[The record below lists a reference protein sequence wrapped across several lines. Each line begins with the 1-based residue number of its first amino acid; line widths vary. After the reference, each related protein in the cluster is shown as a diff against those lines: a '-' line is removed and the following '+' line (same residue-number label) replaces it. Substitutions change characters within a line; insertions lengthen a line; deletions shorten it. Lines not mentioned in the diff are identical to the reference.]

1 MKLKMQRKVL
11 EKNWRKEAINTKAF
25 SSWAQIKMT
34 NPSADPFIEDKQG
47 LVLKNRL
54 HHKEL
59 VNDLTIPDQSNRS
72 KTKS

>member
-1 MKLKMQRKVL
+1 
-11 EKNWRKEAINTKAF
+11 
-25 SSWAQIKMT
+25 MT

-59 VNDLTIPDQSNRS
+59 VNDLTYPDQSVRS
-72 KTKS
+72 KTKSQSRTSMMARKVRPLELKYQPSYRAYEAS